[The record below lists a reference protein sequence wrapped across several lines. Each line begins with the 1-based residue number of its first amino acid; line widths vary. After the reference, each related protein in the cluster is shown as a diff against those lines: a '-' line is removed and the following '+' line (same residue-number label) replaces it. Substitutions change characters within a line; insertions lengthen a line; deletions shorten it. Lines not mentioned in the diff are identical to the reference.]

1 MNKGEL
7 IDSVAASTKLK
18 KTEIT
23 LVLDSIIDSITT
35 ELKKGKE
42 PVVSLV
48 GFGTWKKKKR
58 AARTGRNP
66 QTGKTINIAAK
77 NTVVFSA
84 GKKLKD
90 AVN

>member
-1 MNKGEL
+1 MNKGQM
-7 IDSVAASTKLK
+7 IDSVASDTKMK
-18 KTEIT
+18 KTEIAK
-23 LVLDSIIDSITT
+23 VLDSIIENIKG
-35 ELKKGKE
+35 ELKKGND
-42 PVVSLV
+42 VSLV

-66 QTGKTINIAAK
+66 QTGATISIPAK

>member
-1 MNKGEL
+1 MNKGQL
-7 IDSVAASTKLK
+7 IDVVAASTKLK
-18 KTEIT
+18 KTEVAK
-23 LVLDSIIDSITT
+23 VLDSFLDSVKVA
-35 ELKKGKE
+35 LKKGND
-42 PVVSLV
+42 VSLV

-66 QTGKTINIAAK
+66 QTGKSINIPAK
-77 NTVVFSA
+77 NTVVFTA

>member
-1 MNKGEL
+1 MSKGQL
-7 IDSVAASTKLK
+7 IDVVAASTKLK
-18 KTEIT
+18 KTEVAKI
-23 LVLDSIIDSITT
+23 LDSLLDSVKIA
-35 ELKKGKE
+35 LKKGSD
-42 PVVSLV
+42 VSLV

-66 QTGKTINIAAK
+66 QTGKSINIPAK
-77 NTVVFSA
+77 NTVVFTA

>member
-7 IDSVAASTKLK
+7 IDAIAANTKMK
-18 KTEIT
+18 KTDVSK
-23 LVLDSIIDSITT
+23 VLDSVLENIKGA
-35 ELKKGKE
+35 LKKSDD
-42 PVVSLV
+42 VSLV
-48 GFGTWKKKKR
+48 GFGTWKRKKR
-58 AARTGRNP
+58 VARTGRNP
-66 QTGKTINIAAK
+66 QTGKTINIPAK

>member
-1 MNKGEL
+1 MNKGQL
-7 IDSVAASTKLK
+7 IDAVAANTKLK
-18 KTEIT
+18 KTEVAKI
-23 LVLDSIIDSITT
+23 LDSLLDSVKAA
-35 ELKKGKE
+35 LKKGND
-42 PVVSLV
+42 VSLV

-66 QTGKTINIAAK
+66 QTGKSINIPAK
-77 NTVVFSA
+77 NTVVFTA